1 MKSKIDKQ
9 NMKKVIMEFPKQF
22 PVGLDAAKDIRV
34 FGDFNQIIF
43 CGVGGSALPGS
54 ILKMLQI
61 FYNWPINI
69 RIHRSYGLPTRLSP
83 RSLIFAVSYSGN
95 TEETISSYQEA
106 KEKNLS
112 VIGITTNGKLA
123 ELCKKDKNPWVKLP
137 TRLPTGQEE
146 KIQPRQAV
154 GYQFASIVKL
164 LSNSGIIK
172 DLDEEILD
180 MSKFLKPKA
189 LEKQGKELA
198 LKIKGRIPIIYAS
211 DKYRILAQTWKIN
224 FNENS
229 KSPAFWNYFPELNHN
244 EMEGMAHEL
253 KCDCTEKPIFHI
265 LILRDKK
272 LDHPRILKRMKIT
285 AELLKEKG
293 LKVDTIDI
301 QGLALARASASKLNV
316 LTKVFSNYI
325 LANWTSYCLALEYE
339 TDPSPVKTIE
349 EFKKR
354 LG

>member
-1 MKSKIDKQ
+1 MKKKIDKYD
-9 NMKKVIMEFPKQF
+9 MKKVIMDFPKQF
-22 PVGLDAAKDIRV
+22 PVGLDVAKNIRI
-34 FGDFNQIIF
+34 FGDLNQLIF
-43 CGVGGSALPGS
+43 CGMGGSALPGA

-61 FYNWPINI
+61 FYGWPINI

-112 VIGITTNGKLA
+112 VVGISTNGKLA
-123 ELCKKDKNPWVKLP
+123 ELCKKDKNLWVKLP
-137 TRLPTGQEE
+137 KA
-146 KIQPRQAV
+146 KIQPRSAV
-154 GYQFASIVKL
+154 GFQFASIVKL
-164 LSNSGIIK
+164 LSNSNIIE

-198 LKIKGRIPIIYAS
+198 LKIKGKIPIIYAS
-211 DKYRILAQTWKIN
+211 DKYRTLAQIWKIN

-229 KSPAFWNYFPELNHN
+229 KSPAFWNYFPEVNHN
-244 EMEGMAHEL
+244 EMEGMSRTTL
-253 KCDCTEKPIFHI
+253 PFHV

-272 LDHPRILKRMKIT
+272 LDHPRILKRMTTT
-285 AELLKEKG
+285 AQLLKEKG
-293 LKVDTIDI
+293 IKVDTIDI
-301 QGLALARASASKLNV
+301 QGPASSVDKLNV

-325 LANWTSYCLALEYE
+325 LANWTSYYLALEYE
-339 TDPSPVKTIE
+339 TDPSPVKTVE

>member
-1 MKSKIDKQ
+1 MKKKIDKYD
-9 NMKKVIMEFPKQF
+9 MKKVIMDFPKQF
-22 PVGLDAAKDIRV
+22 PIGLDVAKDIRI
-34 FGDFNQIIF
+34 FGDFNQLIF
-43 CGVGGSALPGS
+43 CGMGGSALPGT

-61 FYNWPINI
+61 FYGWPINI

-83 RSLIFAVSYSGN
+83 RPLIFAVSYSGN
-95 TEETISSYQEA
+95 TEETTSSYQEA

-112 VIGITTNGKLA
+112 VIGISTNGKLA
-123 ELCKKDKNPWVKLP
+123 ELCKKDKNLWVKLP
-137 TRLPTGQEE
+137 TRLSARQKA

-154 GYQFASIVKL
+154 GFQFASIVKL
-164 LSNSGIIK
+164 LSNSNIIK

-198 LKIKGRIPIIYAS
+198 QKIKGKIPIIYTS
-211 DKYRILAQTWKIN
+211 DKYRALAQIWKIN

-244 EMEGMAHEL
+244 EMEGMVHA
-253 KCDCTEKPIFHI
+253 TTPFHA

-272 LDHPRILKRMKIT
+272 LDHPRILKRMTIT

-293 LKVDTIDI
+293 LKVSTIDI
-301 QGLALARASASKLNV
+301 QGLNV
-316 LTKVFSNYI
+316 LTKVFSNYL
-325 LANWTSYCLALEYE
+325 LANWVSYYLALEYE

-354 LG
+354 LK

>member
-1 MKSKIDKQ
+1 MKKKIDKS
-9 NMKKVIMEFPKQF
+9 NMREVILNFPKQF
-22 PVGLDAAKDIRV
+22 PVGLDAAEDVKI

-61 FYNWPINI
+61 FYGWPINI

-83 RSLIFAVSYSGN
+83 RPLIFAVSYSGN
-95 TEETISSYQEA
+95 TEEAISSYQEA

-123 ELCKKDKNPWVKLP
+123 ELCKKDKNLWVKLP
-137 TRLPTGQEE
+137 KE
-146 KIQPRQAV
+146 KIQPRSAI
-154 GYQFASIVKL
+154 GYQFASLIRV
-164 LSNSGIIK
+164 LSNSNIIK
-172 DLDEEILD
+172 NLDEEILD

-198 LKIKGRIPIIYAS
+198 LKIKGKVPIIYAS
-211 DKYRILAQTWKIN
+211 DKYRTLAQLWKIN

-253 KCDCTEKPIFHI
+253 ECDCVEKPIFHI

-301 QGLALARASASKLNV
+301 QGLALAKASTGKLDV
-316 LTKVFSNYI
+316 LTKIFSSYI

-339 TDPSPVKTIE
+339 TDPSPVKTVE
-349 EFKKR
+349 EFKKK

>member
-1 MKSKIDKQ
+1 MKNKIDKYD
-9 NMKKVIMEFPKQF
+9 MKKVIMEFPKQF
-22 PVGLDAAKDIRV
+22 PIGLDVAKDIRI
-34 FGDFNQIIF
+34 FGDFNQLIF
-43 CGVGGSALPGS
+43 CGMGGSALPGT

-61 FYNWPINI
+61 FYGWPINI

-83 RSLIFAVSYSGN
+83 RPLIFTISYSGN
-95 TEETISSYQEA
+95 TEEAISSYQEA

-112 VIGITTNGKLA
+112 GIGISTNGKLA
-123 ELCKKDKNPWVKLP
+123 ELCKKDKNLWVKLP
-137 TRLPTGQEE
+137 KA

-154 GYQFASIVKL
+154 GFQFASIVKL
-164 LSNSGIIK
+164 LSNSNIIK

-180 MSKFLKPKA
+180 MSKFLKPKT

-198 LKIKGRIPIIYAS
+198 QKIKGKIPIIYAS
-211 DKYRILAQTWKIN
+211 DKYRALAQIWKIN

-244 EMEGMAHEL
+244 EMEGMAH
-253 KCDCTEKPIFHI
+253 TTAPFHV

-272 LDHPRILKRMKIT
+272 LDHPKILKRMTIT

-293 LKVDTIDI
+293 IKVSTIDI
-301 QGLALARASASKLNV
+301 QGLNV
-316 LTKVFSNYI
+316 LTKVFSNYL
-325 LANWTSYCLALEYE
+325 LASWVSYYLALEYE
-339 TDPSPVKTIE
+339 IDPSPVKTVE